1 MRPLPALSRS
11 RRNRCRRAVEAN
23 RGIRARYA
31 REITKLINSSN
42 MLLINFVLCDLRDSG
57 YTGFTDVVTTAH
69 DANPFTALK
78 GFGKRAVK
86 AMTDILLGMGK
97 TIKQISHWFCTGMIK
112 STTAAQVDAM
122 RKAGLSEAFIREK
135 WNTHQIGGQYIAPE
149 VEEIVPKIIQDQTT
163 LITRLASED
172 LQRIQTAV
180 VTSLDAGVNINDLEA
195 TLRGISGFS
204 PRRAQLVAMDQT
216 NKLNITVQRANDLSL
231 GFTRAVWIHVPG
243 EFTSRETHREFN
255 GQEFDLQEGMYD
267 IDVGHNVQCAELPY
281 CRCVYRTIIPDVFED
296 LGSKK

>member
-1 MRPLPALSRS
+1 M
-11 RRNRCRRAVEAN
+11 
-23 RGIRARYA
+23 
-31 REITKLINSSN
+31 
-42 MLLINFVLCDLRDSG
+42 
-57 YTGFTDVVTTAH
+57 
-69 DANPFTALK
+69 
-78 GFGKRAVK
+78 
-86 AMTDILLGMGK
+86 
-97 TIKQISHWFCTGMIK
+97 
-112 STTAAQVDAM
+112 
-122 RKAGLSEAFIREK
+122 
-135 WNTHQIGGQYIAPE
+135 
-149 VEEIVPKIIQDQTT
+149 EEIVPKIIQDQTT

-281 CRCVYRTIIPDVFED
+281 CRCVYRTIIPEVFDD

>member
-1 MRPLPALSRS
+1 M
-11 RRNRCRRAVEAN
+11 
-23 RGIRARYA
+23 
-31 REITKLINSSN
+31 
-42 MLLINFVLCDLRDSG
+42 
-57 YTGFTDVVTTAH
+57 
-69 DANPFTALK
+69 
-78 GFGKRAVK
+78 
-86 AMTDILLGMGK
+86 
-97 TIKQISHWFCTGMIK
+97 
-112 STTAAQVDAM
+112 
-122 RKAGLSEAFIREK
+122 
-135 WNTHQIGGQYIAPE
+135 
-149 VEEIVPKIIQDQTT
+149 
-163 LITRLASED
+163 
-172 LQRIQTAV
+172 QRIQTAV

-281 CRCVYRTIIPDVFED
+281 CRCVYRTIIPEVFDD

>member
-1 MRPLPALSRS
+1 
-11 RRNRCRRAVEAN
+11 
-23 RGIRARYA
+23 
-31 REITKLINSSN
+31 
-42 MLLINFVLCDLRDSG
+42 
-57 YTGFTDVVTTAH
+57 
-69 DANPFTALK
+69 
-78 GFGKRAVK
+78 
-86 AMTDILLGMGK
+86 
-97 TIKQISHWFCTGMIK
+97 MIK
-112 STTAAQVDAM
+112 STSSGPGGRDAKSRTKRGLYTREVDHPPD
-122 RKAGLSEAFIREK
+122 RRPRVGAG
-135 WNTHQIGGQYIAPE
+135 GGGDRCENHP
-149 VEEIVPKIIQDQTT
+149 DQTT

-267 IDVGHNVQCAELPY
+267 IDVGHNVQCAELPALPIA
-281 CRCVYRTIIPDVFED
+281 CLE
-296 LGSKK
+296 S

>member
-57 YTGFTDVVTTAH
+57 YQGFTDVVTTAH

-135 WNTHQIGGQYIAPE
+135 WTTHQIGGQYIAPE
-149 VEEIVPKIIQDQTT
+149 VEIVPKIIQDQTT

-281 CRCVYRTIIPDVFED
+281 CRCVYRTIIPEVFDD